1 MPTVPFTV
9 RMNGT
14 TQSRSVSVPSTSN
27 AATPGRVPGDVRLE
41 AGGEPFG
48 VGVGSGTAAHRGSNR
63 PGSGNDGHVPRLP
76 RPNPAVSR
84 LGRRL
89 ASFHRR
95 RIAIPV
101 GPDSLVLDVG
111 SGDKPH
117 WRADVLLDRYV
128 DAAHGGQRSGRAA
141 ARITRPMFDADAA
154 AMPFADRVFDY
165 VICSHVLEHVPDP
178 AAVVAE
184 MTRVG
189 RAGYIEVPEAASA
202 KILDFPSHLWWCR
215 LDGSTLVFTAKHARA
230 FDPEIAGYI
239 ERSGVEREL
248 ERLLDRAF
256 DYRVVSLRWEDN
268 VDVRVEGSL
277 DPLFEATAC
286 SAEAAHRPGQTLGGR
301 LLTMVMALPHWGH
314 RRNSPVL
321 FDDVVKPELR
331 TGSGQRLQKRL
342 YRLPSSTS

>member
-1 MPTVPFTV
+1 MK
-9 RMNGT
+9 GT

-27 AATPGRVPGDVRLE
+27 AATPGRDLGDEVLA
-41 AGGEPFG
+41 AGGEPFW
-48 VGVGSGTAAHRGSNR
+48 VGVGSGTAAHRGSKR
-63 PGSGNDGHVPRLP
+63 AVSGNDEHVPSMP
-76 RPNPAVSR
+76 RPNPTGSR
-84 LGRRL
+84 LRRRL

-128 DAAHGGQRSGRAA
+128 DAAYGGQRSGRAA

-154 AMPFADRVFDY
+154 AMPFADKVFDY

-178 AAVVAE
+178 AAVIAE

-215 LDGSTLVFTAKHARA
+215 LDTAERRSTLVFTAKQARA
-230 FDPEIAGYI
+230 FDPEIADYI
-239 ERSGVEREL
+239 QRSGVGQRL
-248 ERLLDRAF
+248 AKLLDDDF
-256 DYRVVSLRWEDN
+256 DFRVVSLPWTDV
-268 VDVRVEGSL
+268 VDVRIEGSL
-277 DPLFEATAC
+277 DPRFVADALG
-286 SAEAAHRPGQTLGGR
+286 AEAHHQVGQSLVTR
-301 LLTMVMALPHWGH
+301 ALTMAMTLP
-314 RRNSPVL
+314 RRGQRRRRPIE
-321 FDDVVKPELR
+321 FDQVVKRDLHRGTGEVLR
-331 TGSGQRLQKRL
+331 REI
-342 YRLPSSTS
+342 YRLPATPSSI